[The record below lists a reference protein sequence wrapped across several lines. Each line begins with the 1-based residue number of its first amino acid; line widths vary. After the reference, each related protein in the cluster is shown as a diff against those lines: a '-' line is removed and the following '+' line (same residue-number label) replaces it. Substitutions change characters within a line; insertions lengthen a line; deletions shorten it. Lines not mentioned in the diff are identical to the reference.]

1 MTKIEFIKKLHDL
14 ESALAFLAM
23 PDNRAIFI
31 NEAHKA
37 GLDVTE
43 TIWTIFQNH
52 PMNFFNSLDGGA
64 KNIILD
70 IAQNC
75 KDLHHVNI
83 EFD

>member
-1 MTKIEFIKKLHDL
+1 MTKLEFIKKLHDL
-14 ESALAFLAM
+14 ESALKFLAM
-23 PDNRAIFI
+23 PDNRAIFM

-43 TIWTIFQNH
+43 RTLRDFQDN

-75 KDLHHVNI
+75 KDLHKVNI
-83 EFD
+83 DFD